1 MLSDYMIDY
10 RKMRAIVEDNAF
22 LAVVNVEIF
31 RNDVLTENETVL
43 EALNRDVS
51 YNNVIVLI
59 GGEYKSCGVAGIFK
73 KILTAYAVSYL
84 LVKAELTVA
93 HPNARY
99 VLQVSG
105 GLCRIH
111 FIGVK
116 MHAEF
121 EIRH

>member
-1 MLSDYMIDY
+1 M
-10 RKMRAIVEDNAF
+10 EDNA
-22 LAVVNVEIF
+22 LLTVVNVKVIG
-31 RNDVLTENETVL
+31 NDVLTENKAVF
-43 EALNRDVS
+43 EALNGTVS
-51 YNNVIVLI
+51 YNYVVILVTRCD
-59 GGEYKSCGVAGIFK
+59 KTCGVAGVFK
-73 KILTAYAVSYL
+73 KLLAVKGVTYL